1 MRFSEEILIS
11 IFEET
16 FNDKIQRIYN
26 KSFSTF
32 FVGRKYSMEY
42 NFLEGQIFLYKWPKI
57 IGVIFISERDIFS
70 ENASN
75 DYIYDIGLFEYK
87 LKKFIESN
95 QKKSRRKFLSK

>member
-42 NFLEGQIFLYKWPKI
+42 NFLEGQILLYKWPKI

-75 DYIYDIGLFEYK
+75 DYTYDIGLFEYK